1 VNDVTEQPD
10 DHTHNLADNARAG
23 LEAGG
28 AMRRATAVVDRADT
42 LSRQNDLL
50 SGVVAHLMN
59 KHGYTTLVLGSFELE
74 CGPRVSIRPDAVTK
88 DSQDKNYYI
97 ECRPGKAGS

>member
-1 VNDVTEQPD
+1 VNDL
-10 DHTHNLADNARAG
+10 DHTADDPARDAENVRAG

-28 AMRRATAVVDRADT
+28 TMRRATAVVDRADT

-50 SGVVAHLMN
+50 SGVVAYLMN